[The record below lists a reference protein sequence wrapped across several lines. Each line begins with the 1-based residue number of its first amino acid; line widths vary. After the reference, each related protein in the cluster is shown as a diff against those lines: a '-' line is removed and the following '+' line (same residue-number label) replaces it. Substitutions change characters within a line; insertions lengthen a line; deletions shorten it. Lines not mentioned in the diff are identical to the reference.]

1 MNTTQVALCIILAIG
16 VLAIFFL
23 AGTIIG
29 GIHAY
34 SKAFAEAEETY
45 KNLDEAKE
53 GLIKSLEG
61 KAEAQKELIESYE
74 ELVKTLQEK
83 NNKPLT
89 GN

>member
-1 MNTTQVALCIILAIG
+1 MNTTQVVLCIILAIG
-16 VLAIFFL
+16 VLTIFFL

-29 GIHAY
+29 GIYAY
-34 SKAFAEAEETY
+34 SKAFTEAEEAH

-53 GLIKSLEG
+53 SLIKSLEG

-89 GN
+89 EN

>member
-16 VLAIFFL
+16 VLTIFFL

-53 GLIKSLEG
+53 SLIKSLEE